1 MGEDAPGAP
10 VLSIPG
16 SAWSFAPP
24 STDPGPLSSICMP
37 DCPIPAPTSSMF
49 DSETELRVEYVPWI
63 LQQADYYKYK
73 GEMMRW
79 INHRLSTNSTN
90 ATSDGTIG
98 VIMSLL
104 MWEVRTTEYSGF
116 QIARI
121 ALSNI
126 AKMERNWPSNDTA
139 ANKRPINDISVCLPV
154 VVHLNELKI
163 ETGRR
168 L

>member
-1 MGEDAPGAP
+1 MGEDAPDAP

-24 STDPGPLSSICMP
+24 SAGPGPLSSICMP

-73 GEMMRW
+73 GEMIRW

-90 ATSDGTIG
+90 ATSDVTIG
-98 VIMSLL
+98 VIMSLI
-104 MWEVRTTEYSGF
+104 MWEVCATEHSAF
-116 QIARI
+116 QITELD
-121 ALSNI
+121 LSNI
-126 AKMERNWPSNDTA
+126 AKMERNWTSKDPA
-139 ANKRPINDISVCLPV
+139 ANKRLTNDIPVCLLITVP
-154 VVHLNELKI
+154 L
-163 ETGRR
+163 
-168 L
+168 

>member
-10 VLSIPG
+10 VLLIPG

-24 STDPGPLSSICMP
+24 SADPGPLSSICMP
-37 DCPIPAPTSSMF
+37 DFPIPAPTSNMF

-73 GEMMRW
+73 GEMIRW

-104 MWEVRTTEYSGF
+104 MWEVCATEYFAF
-116 QIARI
+116 QISLL

-126 AKMERNWPSNDTA
+126 VKMERHWSSKDLA
-139 ANKRPINDISVCLPV
+139 ANKRLMNDTSVC
-154 VVHLNELKI
+154 HLITVPLS
-163 ETGRR
+163 
-168 L
+168 